1 MPHEGA
7 QAPDLTGQAV
17 GGVDRTKSPAE
28 FHVMNVDP
36 SGNLMVAGGSGMGN
50 AAAGPTG
57 APVPADGDYIA
68 INVGGNLVGVSAANP
83 LPVTGTITPA
93 SVNQGNQGTAAEGW
107 FVELTDGINVLGTS
121 THPLRIDP
129 TGTTVQPTSDAADG
143 ATGVN
148 VPADAIYVG
157 AINNTGKLTGL
168 SVNAS
173 GYLEVTME
181 NSTVAVT
188 QSTSPWIVAGGLTNN
203 NAAPSTNNVGVL
215 PAIAESAYT
224 NLTYT
229 SGDQVLPATD
239 LHGALMSDLEAVAG
253 VALGATAVVNY
264 GSTPAAVAVPAV
276 NAFITNTPA
285 VTVSGTVAVTQSTS
299 PWVVSLAS
307 TTITG
312 TVTAQGNLT
321 NNNAAPNA
329 FNLGVLPAIANA
341 AAPSW
346 TEGDQV
352 LLSEDLKG
360 NLRVNTPVSSTAG
373 ACALTSVTS
382 TSSAILASN
391 TSRKEVI
398 IVNTDV
404 VTVYIGLGQ
413 TPTATAYHIAL
424 SPCTTAH
431 DGTGGVYISDI
442 FQGAINAIVAST
454 SGHCVVTELT

>member
-68 INVGGNLVGVSAANP
+68 INVGGNLVGISAANP

-215 PAIAESAYT
+215 PAIA
-224 NLTYT
+224 
-229 SGDQVLPATD
+229 
-239 LHGALMSDLEAVAG
+239 
-253 VALGATAVVNY
+253 
-264 GSTPAAVAVPAV
+264 
-276 NAFITNTPA
+276 
-285 VTVSGTVAVTQSTS
+285 
-299 PWVVSLAS
+299 
-307 TTITG
+307 
-312 TVTAQGNLT
+312 
-321 NNNAAPNA
+321 
-329 FNLGVLPAIANA
+329 NA

-360 NLRVNTPVSSTAG
+360 NLRVTTPVSSTAG